1 MTTLVGTQKDFT
13 SVIKELIELDYD
25 AVEAYKVAID
35 KLVNSDFK
43 AKMQEFKKDHE
54 RHIEELAAV
63 LRKHF
68 EVVPPGPDGKQWL
81 TKGKVFLASAVGD
94 KAILM
99 AMKDNEEDTN
109 TAYIRTYER
118 DDIWNDAEEAIRK
131 GKEDEKR
138 HKETIEQ
145 LISSI

>member
-35 KLVNSDFK
+35 KLASGDLK

-54 RHIEELAAV
+54 RHIEDLAAV

-68 EVVPPGPDGKQWL
+68 EEVPTGPDGKQWL
-81 TKGKVFLASAVGD
+81 TKGKVFLASVVGD

-99 AMKDNEEDTN
+99 AMNDNETDTN
-109 TAYIRTYER
+109 TAYIRTFER
-118 DDIWNDAEEAIRK
+118 DDIWNDAKDVIRK

-138 HKETIEQ
+138 HKETIEK

>member
-13 SVIKELIELDYD
+13 SVIRELIELDYD

-35 KLVNSDFK
+35 KLVNSEFK

-54 RHIEELAAV
+54 RHIEDLAAV

-68 EVVPPGPDGKQWL
+68 EEVPTGPDGKQWL
-81 TKGKVFLASAVGD
+81 TKGKVFLASAVSD

-118 DDIWNDAEEAIRK
+118 DDMWNDAKEVIRK

-138 HKETIEQ
+138 HKDVIEK